1 MKNRLILFSNTKG
14 GSGKSTLLGAF
25 ANYLLLKG
33 EPVVV
38 VDIDSQAF
46 LYGNRQEEID
56 EWKMS
61 HPEED
66 LPDPPYPIFFYRE
79 LGENIEAI
87 IARLKQIEG
96 WILVDCPGNQTEDRL
111 IPWWQAADH
120 LVVPVNYDRGTRR
133 TTKIYAETVRQITDA
148 PMTFVPNRIRFEHGQ
163 NKVQDQDEKATK
175 ELLRPLGNFTPRVKE
190 GVAIARFSTISMLD
204 PYQLK
209 AVMYAFD
216 ELVKFIK

>member
-46 LYGNRQEEID
+46 LYGNRQEEIE
-56 EWKMS
+56 EWKTK
-61 HPEED
+61 HPQED
-66 LPDPPYPIFFYRE
+66 MPDPPYPIFFYRDFGGNVE
-79 LGENIEAI
+79 ET

-96 WILVDCPGNQTEDRL
+96 WILIDCPGNQTEDRL
-111 IPWWQAADH
+111 IQWWQAADH
-120 LVVPVNYDRGTRR
+120 FVVPVNYDRGSRR
-133 TTKIYAETVRQITDA
+133 TTKIYAETVRQITDT
-148 PMTFVPNRIRFEHGQ
+148 PITFMPNRIRFDHGK

-175 ELLRPLGNFTPRVKE
+175 DMLRPFGKFTPRVKE
-190 GVAIARFSTISMLD
+190 GTAIARFSTISMLD

-216 ELVKFIK
+216 ELIKFIK